1 MSFASVLDFGLSFYN
16 VNQIN
21 WLVLECEA
29 ISMDIGI
36 CFKKLA
42 LIHDLKIWIESKEKF
57 ISTSSLTDN
66 CLTFSLLRGTSP
78 GHKVKTAQKILALII
93 ATLLVKRFVISE
105 MLIILILTNKCCF
118 KILGGNMHVTLIHCC
133 IKYTKNSMAY
143 LFLLISL

>member
-105 MLIILILTNKCCF
+105 MLIILVLTNKCCF
-118 KILGGNMHVTLIHCC
+118 KILGGNMYVTLIHCC